1 MRSVLFNPAFVSIQ
15 QAQEAMDAGVLTS
28 EALVEHQLERI
39 ERLDPKLHAFV
50 DVYADEAREAAR
62 AMDGL
67 RRAGIHLGPLHGVT
81 VAVKD
86 LFEIGGKPITGG
98 SVAQPARI
106 STATATVVRRLRSAG
121 AIVIGKTHTVEYAF
135 GGWGTNEVMG
145 TPWNPWDL
153 RTHRIPGGSSSGSAV
168 AVAAGLVCAA
178 IGTDT
183 GGSVRIPAG
192 LCGLAGLKTTQGLVS
207 RHGLI
212 ELCPSHDTVGPLARS
227 VGDCALLLDVMAG
240 ADPLDCVSLAAPARQ
255 LAHAMKAWPR
265 GARLWVLP
273 AAERTGVEAAVLA
286 VYDEALDVLK
296 RMGMQLVE
304 QDLPQSCAES
314 MRIAGQLMS
323 AEGYTR
329 LGPLFERSELRFDP
343 NIRRRILLGRDIDA
357 KAYQDLLRAREHARL
372 DMLKAMDGI
381 DACVFPTNAISAIPL
396 TEVDELATP
405 LSRFGRFVNL
415 MNLCALAVPAG
426 MSPEGMPISIQFIGR
441 SWDEPKVLRLG
452 LGFEQATPW
461 HGLHPEG
468 LD

>member
-1 MRSVLFNPAFVSIQ
+1 MNPVLFNPAFVSIE
-15 QAQEAMDAGVLTS
+15 QAKAAMEAGELTS
-28 EALVEHQLERI
+28 ELLVEHQLQRI
-39 ERLDPKLHAFV
+39 ERFDAKLHAFV

-67 RRAGIHLGPLHGVT
+67 RRAGISLGPLHGVT

-86 LFEIGGKPITGG
+86 LFEIDGKPITSG

-106 STATATVVRRLRSAG
+106 STTTATVVQRLRSAG

-168 AVAAGLVCAA
+168 AVAAGLACAA

-192 LCGLAGLKTTQGLVS
+192 LCGLVGLKTTHGLIS

-212 ELCPSHDTVGPLARS
+212 ELCPSHDTVGPLART
-227 VGDCALLLDVMAG
+227 VRDCALLLDVMAG
-240 ADPLDCVSLAAPARQ
+240 ADPRDAVSQGAPVRQ
-255 LAHAMKAWPR
+255 IAPDLKALPR

-273 AAERTGVEAAVLA
+273 TAERAGVEAAVLA
-286 VYDEALDVLK
+286 TYDEALDVL
-296 RMGMQLVE
+296 RGMGMQLVE
-304 QDLPQSCAES
+304 RNLPQSCAES

-323 AEGYTR
+323 AEGYAQ

-343 NIRRRILLGRDIDA
+343 NIRRRILLGSGISA
-357 KAYQDLLRAREHARL
+357 QQYQDLLRSRDRARR
-372 DMLKAMDGI
+372 DMLNAMDGI
-381 DACVFPTNAISAIPL
+381 DACVFPTNAISAIPVA
-396 TEVDELATP
+396 EVDELATP

-452 LGFEQATPW
+452 LGFEQATAW
-461 HGLHPEG
+461 HGLRPVG